1 MKFTKTKLE
10 GVYVIDIEKI
20 EDQRGFFARTWDKD
34 VFTEL
39 GLDSENV
46 QCNISYNKKKS
57 TIRGFHYQR
66 EPFAEGKIVRCTKGK
81 VYEVI
86 LDIRKES
93 KTFLEWEGIELS
105 ESNYR
110 MLFIPKGFALGFQT
124 LEDETEIFY
133 QMTQKYMPEY
143 SEGIRWNDP
152 KLKIEW
158 PLKPTVISQKDE
170 AWELL

>member
-20 EDQRGFFARTWDKD
+20 EDERGFFARTWDKD
-34 VFTEL
+34 IFTEL

-46 QCNISYNKKKS
+46 QCNISHNKKKG
-57 TIRGFHYQR
+57 TLRGFHYQR
-66 EPFAEGKIVRCTKGK
+66 EPFGEGKIVRCTKGK

-86 LDIRKES
+86 LDIKKES

-110 MLFIPKGFALGFQT
+110 ILFVPKGFALGFQI

-133 QMTQKYMPEY
+133 QMTQKYMPKY
-143 SEGIRWNDP
+143 TGGIRWDDP
-152 KLKIEW
+152 KLDIKW
-158 PLKPTVISQKDE
+158 PLKPTIISQKDKS
-170 AWELL
+170 WELL

>member
-10 GVYVIDIEKI
+10 GMYVIDIEKI

-46 QCNISYNKKKS
+46 QCNISYNKNKG
-57 TIRGFHYQR
+57 TLRGFHYQL
-66 EPFAEGKIVRCTKGK
+66 EPFGEGKIVRCIKGK

-93 KTFLEWEGIELS
+93 STF
-105 ESNYR
+105 
-110 MLFIPKGFALGFQT
+110 
-124 LEDETEIFY
+124 
-133 QMTQKYMPEY
+133 
-143 SEGIRWNDP
+143 
-152 KLKIEW
+152 
-158 PLKPTVISQKDE
+158 
-170 AWELL
+170 

>member
-46 QCNISYNKKKS
+46 QCNISYNKNKG
-57 TIRGFHYQR
+57 TLRGFHYQR

-110 MLFIPKGFALGFQT
+110 ILFVPKGFALGFQT
-124 LEDETEIFY
+124 LKDETEIFY

-143 SEGIRWNDP
+143 AMGIRWDDP
-152 KLKIEW
+152 KLNIKW
-158 PLKPTVISQKDE
+158 PLKPTVVSQKDKS
-170 AWELL
+170 WKLL

>member
-10 GVYVIDIEKI
+10 GVYIIDIEKI
-20 EDQRGFFARTWDKD
+20 EDERGFFARVWDKD

-39 GLDSENV
+39 GLDSDNV
-46 QCNISYNKKKS
+46 QCNISYNKNKG
-57 TIRGFHYQR
+57 TLRGFHYQL
-66 EPFAEGKIVRCTKGK
+66 EPFGEGKIVRCIKGK

-110 MLFIPKGFALGFQT
+110 ILFVPKGFALGFQT

-133 QMTQKYMPEY
+133 QMTQKYMPKY
-143 SEGIRWNDP
+143 TEGIRWDDP
-152 KLKIEW
+152 KLDIKW
-158 PLKPTVISQKDE
+158 PLKPTVVSQKDKS
-170 AWELL
+170 WELL